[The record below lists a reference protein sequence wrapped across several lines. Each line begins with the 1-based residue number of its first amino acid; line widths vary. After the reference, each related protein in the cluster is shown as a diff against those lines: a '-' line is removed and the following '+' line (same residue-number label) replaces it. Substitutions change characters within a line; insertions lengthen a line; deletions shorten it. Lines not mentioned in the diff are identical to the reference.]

1 MQEDERDIITRCQS
15 GDEYAFEQ
23 LFYRHQEKVYNV
35 AYRMM
40 GNRQDAEEVTQDVF
54 LRVYQKVSS
63 LKSTSAFSTWLY
75 RITTN
80 MCVDEINR
88 RKKRPVEESFSQSN
102 LDSFCSDFNPEDKVI
117 ANEEQAL
124 LWEAINSLKAE
135 YRIIIILRDIEGL
148 SYKELKQTLKCS
160 MGRVKSR
167 LHDARRELK
176 TILTDKMKEG
186 QIECAAK
193 K

>member
-1 MQEDERDIITRCQS
+1 MQEDERELVKRCQS

-23 LFYRHQEKVYNV
+23 LFYRYQEKVYNV

-40 GNRQDAEEVTQDVF
+40 GNRQYAEEVTQDVF
-54 LRVYQKVSS
+54 FRVYQKLSS
-63 LKSTSAFSTWLY
+63 LKETSAFSTWLY
-75 RITTN
+75 RITSN
-80 MCVDEINR
+80 LCVDEINR
-88 RKKRPVEESFSQSN
+88 RKKQPVEEPFSKEAF
-102 LDSFCSDFNPEDKVI
+102 DSFCSDFNPEDKVI

-124 LWEAINSLKAE
+124 IWKSINSLKPE

-148 SYKELKQTLKCS
+148 SYKELKQALKCS

-176 TILTDKMKEG
+176 TVLKEKMKEG
-186 QIECAAK
+186 QIK
-193 K
+193 